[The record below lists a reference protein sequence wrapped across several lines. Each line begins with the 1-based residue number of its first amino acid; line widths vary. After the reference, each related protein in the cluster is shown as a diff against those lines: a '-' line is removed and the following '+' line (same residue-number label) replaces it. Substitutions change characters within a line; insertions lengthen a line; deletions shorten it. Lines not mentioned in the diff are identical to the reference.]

1 MTERKKTQFVFNPI
15 VKAVAIKESEALFPV
30 GKVYCVGKNYGDHA
44 KEMGGTVDKDQP
56 FFFSKPPQAI
66 TQANLIPFPSQTN
79 NLHHEVEL
87 VVFLKS
93 SCSHITSS
101 EASKHIFGYAVG
113 VDLTKRDLQA
123 NAKKDGKP
131 WDLSK
136 GFDNSAPIS
145 RILKKEE
152 YLLDNGVISLKV
164 NGKEKQSSNI
174 SEMAWKVDELI
185 SCLSQFITLKAGDV
199 IFTGTPAGVGKLD
212 PLDQVHASIEGVGS
226 LSFQLNQ

>member
-1 MTERKKTQFVFNPI
+1 MTEQKKTQFVFKPI
-15 VKAVAIKESEALFPV
+15 IRGIAITDSEELFPV
-30 GKVYCVGKNYGDHA
+30 GKVYCVGKNYADHA

-66 TQANLIPFPSQTN
+66 TQANTIPFPSQTS

-93 SCSHITSS
+93 SCSNITPS
-101 EASKHIFGYAVG
+101 EASQHIFGYAVG

-123 NAKKDGKP
+123 NAKEHGKP

-145 RILKKEE
+145 SILQKEE
-152 YLLDNGVISLKV
+152 YLLDSGGISLTV
-164 NGKEKQSSNI
+164 NGEEKQSSNI
-174 SEMAWKVDELI
+174 SHMTWKVDELI
-185 SCLSQFITLKAGDV
+185 SCLSKFITLRAGDI
-199 IFTGTPAGVGKLD
+199 IFTGTPAGVGKLN
-212 PLDQVHASIEGVGS
+212 PLDKVHASIEGVGTA
-226 LSFQLNQ
+226 SFQLNQ

>member
-1 MTERKKTQFVFNPI
+1 MTEQKKTQFVFKPI
-15 VKAVAIKESEALFPV
+15 IRGIAITDSEELFPV
-30 GKVYCVGKNYGDHA
+30 GKVYCVGKNYADHA

-66 TQANLIPFPSQTN
+66 TQANTIPFPSQTS

-93 SCSHITSS
+93 SCSNITPS
-101 EASKHIFGYAVG
+101 EANQHIFGYAVG

-123 NAKKDGKP
+123 NAKEHGKP

-145 RILKKEE
+145 SILKKEE
-152 YLLDNGVISLKV
+152 HLLDSGSISLTV
-164 NGKEKQSSNI
+164 NGEEKQSSNI
-174 SEMAWKVDELI
+174 SHMAWKVDELI
-185 SCLSQFITLKAGDV
+185 SCLSKFITLRAGDI
-199 IFTGTPAGVGKLD
+199 IFTGTPAGVGKLN
-212 PLDQVHASIEGVGS
+212 PLDKVHASIEGVGTA
-226 LSFQLNQ
+226 SFQLNQ